1 MINKQS
7 LWFLTLFSIIL
18 VLAVYYISMP
28 TTSLATMANKNVN
41 NKTEEKETI
50 SIKES
55 DVLASLRIESDE
67 SVLAEMEDLQS
78 VLLNEKASV
87 EEKNDAYEKLKNIN
101 VNKGKE
107 EELETIIKNTYEV
120 ESFVKIEKDQVNIVV
135 SKKDHNYKLANDIIR
150 SVQEKFEEKMYITV
164 KFQ

>member
-120 ESFVKIEKDQVNIVV
+120 ESFVKIEKDQVSIVV